1 MRRLARI
8 GDGWFPQRF
17 GPDELGRE
25 NFEKLRSYIRE
36 AGRDPSKIGIEPRIS
51 VSQGDPDAWAEEA
64 SAWKKLGAT
73 HLSVN
78 TMGAGF
84 SSPQDHIDAIERF
97 KQAVES
103 I

>member
-1 MRRLARI
+1 M
-8 GDGWFPQRF
+8 
-17 GPDELGRE
+17 
-25 NFEKLRSYIRE
+25 
-36 AGRDPSKIGIEPRIS
+36 
-51 VSQGDPDAWAEEA
+51 SQSDPDAWAEEA

-73 HLSVN
+73 HFSVN

-84 SSPQDHIDAIERF
+84 SSPQNHIDAIEKF